1 MIACTLASPAPPPPA
16 IVGLG
21 AALAASGAAG
31 AVSGVHAPTRAQRAA
46 ILRALVKQDGTTAG
60 VSSVYLADAD
70 HRLAGV
76 CQRTPDAGRVAFLF
90 RASGRSWRYVLNSQS
105 ANAPNRAEL
114 TLERACLR

>member
-1 MIACTLASPAPPPPA
+1 MHARHPAA
-16 IVGLG
+16 VGLVG
-21 AALAASGAAG
+21 LALGLALAASGAAG

-60 VSSVYLADAD
+60 VTSVYLANAD

-76 CQRTPDAGRVAFLF
+76 CQRTPDAGKVAFLF
-90 RASGRSWRYVLNSQS
+90 RASGRSWRYVLNSQ
-105 ANAPNRAEL
+105 APNASNRARL